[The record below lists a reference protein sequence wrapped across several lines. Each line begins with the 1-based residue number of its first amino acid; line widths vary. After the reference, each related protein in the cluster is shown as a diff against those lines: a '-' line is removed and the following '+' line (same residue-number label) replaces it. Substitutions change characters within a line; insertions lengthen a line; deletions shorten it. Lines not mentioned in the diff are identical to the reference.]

1 MKIILINGPM
11 GVGKTTIGKYIAE
24 KNIGTA
30 FIDGDWCLDIHPFI
44 GNRETKTMAIDNI
57 LHMIDNYRKCSACK
71 MIVFVWLMDNQWVY
85 QRIIEGIETL
95 QLVVKSV
102 TLICDKASLINR
114 WTNDKNCEWRTE
126 EWLEDSIKSLQ
137 YFETL
142 ENQIDTSNMNI
153 EDVANKI
160 MFEQ

>member
-30 FIDGDWCLDIHPFI
+30 FIDGDWCFDIHPFI

-85 QRIIEGIETL
+85 KRIIEGIETL
-95 QLVVKSV
+95 QLDVKSV
-102 TLICDKASLINR
+102 TLLCDKASLINR

-160 MFEQ
+160 MFE

>member
-95 QLVVKSV
+95 QLDVKSV

>member
-95 QLVVKSV
+95 QLDVKSV

-126 EWLEDSIKSLQ
+126 EWLEDSIKSLK